1 MDDREES
8 DGAREKM
15 REREREKERSQREGT
30 SEEGK
35 RGVVKKHRRSST
47 CTQERRD
54 ADRVELLAANRRD
67 RKSVV

>member
-30 SEEGK
+30 GEEGK
-35 RGVVKKHRRSST
+35 RGSEEA
-47 CTQERRD
+47 QE
-54 ADRVELLAANRRD
+54 E
-67 RKSVV
+67 